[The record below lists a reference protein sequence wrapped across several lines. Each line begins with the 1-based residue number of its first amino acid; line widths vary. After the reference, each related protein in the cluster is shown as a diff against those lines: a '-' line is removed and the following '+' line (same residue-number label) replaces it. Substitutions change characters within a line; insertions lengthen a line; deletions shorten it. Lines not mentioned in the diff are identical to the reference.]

1 MDLMVNRKNQVRAF
15 WFDKTRYI
23 GVPSKYY
30 NKLREEY
37 DSVLT
42 AAILL
47 NWEYRVMGLSDGYRV
62 VFWKDKENGLD
73 QLAIEFHKEDKK
85 LVYISATIGDP
96 YSVRDSLSKSRN
108 WSELL
113 RRFREYL

>member
-1 MDLMVNRKNQVRAF
+1 MMR
-15 WFDKTRYI
+15 
-23 GVPSKYY
+23 
-30 NKLREEY
+30 
-37 DSVLT
+37 
-42 AAILL
+42 
-47 NWEYRVMGLSDGYRV
+47 LSDGYRV
-62 VFWKDKENGLD
+62 IFWKEKGNKLD
-73 QLAIEFHKEDKK
+73 ELAIEFHKEDKK